1 MAPKSGKLKRPPQAE
16 QEGTLFTMAA
26 AKKKDEVKAVIKT
39 CDMPPDMEAKA
50 IEAAWYALQAFNQE
64 KEM

>member
-1 MAPKSGKLKRPPQAE
+1 
-16 QEGTLFTMAA
+16 MAA